1 MKDPLLLVTNCKHVI
16 TNILGEIIDSV
27 ISDENSRV
35 ELDKFQRR
43 INFREPRNRGDRKM
57 GMKRW
62 GNSFSSSLLIRYS
75 SGNDVER
82 KSSDSRVQFSRVA
95 IS

>member
-1 MKDPLLLVTNCKHVI
+1 MKDPLLLVANCKHVI

>member
-1 MKDPLLLVTNCKHVI
+1 MKDPLLLVVNCKHVI
-16 TNILGEIIDSV
+16 INILGEIIDSV

-35 ELDKFQRR
+35 EMDKFQRR